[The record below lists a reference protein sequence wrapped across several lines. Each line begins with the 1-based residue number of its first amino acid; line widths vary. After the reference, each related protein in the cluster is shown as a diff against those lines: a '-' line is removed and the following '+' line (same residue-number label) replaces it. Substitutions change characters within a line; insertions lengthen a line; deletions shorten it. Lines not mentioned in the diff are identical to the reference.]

1 MAGLIAWS
9 ILLWC
14 NILLVIIGV
23 IMNKSLMVLTNLI
36 WAIIATI
43 TIYAKLYELWYVI

>member
-1 MAGLIAWS
+1 MVGLIARS

-14 NILLVIIGV
+14 NILLVIVGV
-23 IMNKSLMVLTNLI
+23 VMNKASMVLINMI

-43 TIYAKLYELWYVI
+43 TIYAELYELWYVI